1 MKRVLRLTALV
12 SAVLL
17 CLPLSGQ
24 YLDQYTHTVNHTPSV
39 ESFQMTRYGDLTP
52 ALYTGAMETS
62 LDLFTYQD
70 PDFTLPVSLEYHFDG
85 YRPFQGS
92 GTVGLGWALS

>member
-17 CLPLSGQ
+17 CLPLHGQ

-39 ESFQMTRYGDLTP
+39 ESFQMTRYGNQAP

-62 LDLFTYQD
+62 LDLSPTGTGLTFEFTIDTEDGTYEHTKS
-70 PDFTLPVSLEYHFDG
+70 FLYSTLMKPML
-85 YRPFQGS
+85 P
-92 GTVGLGWALS
+92 